1 MPAAGAER
9 GSRLSVQNGSS
20 QCSERGSPVGLETR
34 GGQAGRVPV
43 RCERD
48 RLLLSRGTEGVP
60 GEGAAR
66 EEARRGSPC

>member
-34 GGQAGRVPV
+34 G
-43 RCERD
+43 ERD

-66 EEARRGSPC
+66 EEARSGSPW

>member
-1 MPAAGAER
+1 M
-9 GSRLSVQNGSS
+9 QNGSS

-34 GGQAGRVPV
+34 GG
-43 RCERD
+43 RD

>member
-34 GGQAGRVPV
+34 GG
-43 RCERD
+43 RD

-66 EEARRGSPC
+66 EEARRGSPW